1 MSLEA
6 PGYAPLC
13 EAAGGR
19 DGRRGKA
26 AIGGLDI
33 NQAAEHLLKEWATIR
48 PQLWSGV
55 YRSRR
60 VYRVIIPN
68 RAAASLSQA
77 LPAGRRPRRW
87 RGIQRKD
94 PTNTIPTSSQSTIL
108 SRAFSVHN

>member
-33 NQAAEHLLKEWATIR
+33 IQAAEHLLKEWATIR

-55 YRSRR
+55 YRSR
-60 VYRVIIPN
+60 VIIPS

-87 RGIQRKD
+87 
-94 PTNTIPTSSQSTIL
+94 
-108 SRAFSVHN
+108 